1 MKKYLLFFFLAFTIT
16 VAFYY
21 VLGWSQLPE
30 GHGYVYPID
39 DAYIHL
45 AISKNFAEYGVWSV
59 NTTGFDSSSS
69 SILYTLLLAFCFKV
83 FGNWDYYPMLINLL
97 FGYATV
103 YMIWRYFKEFYGT
116 REMKWV
122 LFLFLPFTLLY
133 AMVIFGMEHVI
144 HMFLTVCALY
154 GIRKN
159 EEREFSGRY
168 FGNLFLLVFLL
179 GMVRFESMF
188 FTVTLAFVLVLRRK
202 WSQGFAVVAAGFLP
216 ILLFGW
222 LAVENGGLF
231 FPNSVMVKGSYPAEG
246 GLIASLWMIL
256 KKGIFLNFSFYKYLF
271 FPLIIVGFL
280 IFKPPFSL
288 KKTITLRTPEIVIF
302 LTALFQACFAMIEYR
317 YESYL
322 MISLLLLVVPVTSQ
336 LQKRQ
341 LFSNFRNVILFCSF
355 FGMILISAYRFYY
368 FHRTLQFAPKNI
380 LEQQVEMSRFLNKYY
395 QGEKIVANDIGAIAY
410 YGNVQLLD
418 IVGLGSTEIASKVV
432 ELKNVPKKKKE
443 EAMHHFLKNH
453 IRNSG
458 YKIAV
463 VYPDWFPDG
472 VPENWI
478 PVATWT
484 ISQNRSAARDTVV
497 FYALNKNEVGK
508 LQKSLRKFNLSPE
521 VNQNFLIKN

>member
-1 MKKYLLFFFLAFTIT
+1 MKKYLLFFFLFFTII
-16 VAFYY
+16 VGFYY
-21 VLGWSQLPE
+21 VLGWSQLPAR
-30 GHGYVYPID
+30 HGYVYPID
-39 DAYIHL
+39 DAYIHQ
-45 AISKNFAEYGVWSV
+45 AISKNFAEYGAWSV

-103 YMIWRYFKEFYGT
+103 CMIWRYFKEFYGSQ
-116 REMKWV
+116 EMKWA

-144 HMFLTVCALY
+144 HMFLMVCAVY
-154 GIRKN
+154 WIRKN
-159 EEREFSGRY
+159 EAREFSGLY
-168 FGNLFLLVFLL
+168 FCNLLLVVFLL

-188 FTVTLAFVLVLRRK
+188 FTFALAFVLVLRRK
-202 WSQGFAVVAAGFLP
+202 WSKGFAVMTAGFLP

-222 LAVENGGLF
+222 IALENGGLF
-231 FPNSVMVKGSYPAEG
+231 FPNSVMVKGSFPAES
-246 GLIASLWMIL
+246 GLFASLWMIL

-271 FPLIIVGFL
+271 FPLIIVVFL
-280 IFKPPFSL
+280 IFKSPFSF
-288 KKTITLRTPEIVIF
+288 KKTLTFRTPEIVIL

-317 YESYL
+317 YENYL
-322 MISLLLLVVPVTSQ
+322 MITLLLLVVPAISQ
-336 LQKRQ
+336 LQKRRF
-341 LFSNFRNVILFCSF
+341 FSNFRNMIILCSSLGIIF
-355 FGMILISAYRFYY
+355 ISAYRFFY
-368 FHRTLQFAPKNI
+368 FHKTLQFAPKNI
-380 LEQQVEMSRFLNKYY
+380 MEQQVEMSRFLNKYY

-432 ELKNVPKKKKE
+432 ELRNVPKKEKE
-443 EAMHHFLKNH
+443 EAMHLFLKNH
-453 IRNSG
+453 IRNNG

-463 VYPDWFPDG
+463 IYPDWFPGG
-472 VPENWI
+472 VPKNWI

-484 ISQNRSAARDTVV
+484 ISQNRSASRDTVV
-497 FYALNKNEVGK
+497 FYALNENEIEK
-508 LQKSLRKFNLSPE
+508 LRKSLQKFNLSPE

>member
-168 FGNLFLLVFLL
+168 FGNLLLLVFLL

-246 GLIASLWMIL
+246 GL
-256 KKGIFLNFSFYKYLF
+256 
-271 FPLIIVGFL
+271 
-280 IFKPPFSL
+280 
-288 KKTITLRTPEIVIF
+288 
-302 LTALFQACFAMIEYR
+302 
-317 YESYL
+317 
-322 MISLLLLVVPVTSQ
+322 PV
-336 LQKRQ
+336 
-341 LFSNFRNVILFCSF
+341 C
-355 FGMILISAYRFYY
+355 G
-368 FHRTLQFAPKNI
+368 
-380 LEQQVEMSRFLNKYY
+380 
-395 QGEKIVANDIGAIAY
+395 
-410 YGNVQLLD
+410 
-418 IVGLGSTEIASKVV
+418 
-432 ELKNVPKKKKE
+432 
-443 EAMHHFLKNH
+443 
-453 IRNSG
+453 
-458 YKIAV
+458 
-463 VYPDWFPDG
+463 
-472 VPENWI
+472 
-478 PVATWT
+478 
-484 ISQNRSAARDTVV
+484 
-497 FYALNKNEVGK
+497 
-508 LQKSLRKFNLSPE
+508 
-521 VNQNFLIKN
+521 